1 LPKGQ
6 GVKAQLVPKRPEHGF
21 APLSFSQLQMWLMDQ
36 MTPGNP
42 AYISPVGYR
51 LEGRLDAKALEN
63 SFNEVIK
70 RHEVLRTT
78 FAVRDEEPRQ
88 FIHPQCSVGI
98 QITRLDHLPAEEREA
113 RLRLLAQVEATTPFD
128 LSKLPLVRLSLFKL
142 DETEHVLLVT
152 LHHVVVDGVSIGL
165 MLDEVDVL
173 YRAFTGSDQGRL
185 PELTV
190 QYADFASWQRRTL
203 PTRALDDQIAFWRR
217 QLSGTLPVLELPS
230 DLPRPPAQSF
240 KGASVFFDIPSDLFQ
255 ALSALGAREGCTLFT
270 TLLAAFQVLLQ
281 RYSGSDE
288 ILIGTPVS
296 RRTPCDLERLIGN
309 FINMVALRC
318 DLKANPTFLQILRRT
333 RRMTN
338 HAFSK
343 ADLPFQTVV
352 ENLTFGRDLSR
363 NSIFQAMLDVLPK
376 LRPRIGDLQISSF
389 HFDQGVAQFDLSL
402 HVCDDPGRHICRF
415 EYCADL
421 FKADTVERMSSN
433 FVQLLDSIVRMPEQR
448 LLSIPI
454 LTEPEKKQVV
464 FAWNK
469 TSRTDVADA
478 CVHRLFERAAAATPK
493 RVALECAG
501 GALTYCELNE
511 QANRLANYLI
521 ALGVKPEDPIGV
533 YLERSLNLVVALLGV
548 LKAGAA
554 YVPMDPSFPADRLSV
569 MMDDAGI
576 SILVSRADLVNDL
589 PVAERKAVCLDRD
602 ESKLRQ
608 QSSANPERP
617 LRRSNLAYVI
627 YTSGST
633 GRPKGVMI
641 EHRSL
646 VNLLISMQREPGFGP
661 QDVLLAVT
669 TISFDIA
676 ALEIFLPLISGGKV
690 VIARQ
695 SDVIDGSG
703 LIQLMK
709 RSRAT
714 VLQGTPSTW
723 KLLLQAR
730 WKGDRKLKMLCGGE
744 PLPRALA
751 NTLLELGGE
760 LWNMYGPTETTI
772 WSSAHRIHP
781 GEGPVLIG
789 PPIANTQFYIADR
802 ELQPV
807 PIGVTGELLIGGDGL
822 SRGYLNRPDLT
833 AERFIRNGRLG
844 SGGRVYKTGDLAR
857 FKSDGQIEFLGR
869 LDSQTKVRGYR
880 IELEEVEHV
889 LAQHKDVRDVAVTAW
904 EDGDGDNRLVAYY
917 VPSNGKKPQAVE
929 LSKHLRQQLP
939 DYMCPSFF
947 VEIAALP
954 LTPNGK
960 VDRKAFPAP
969 DMSALPAGSSHVAP
983 RNELEERLAAIWQ
996 EVLKRQ
1002 SIGVDDNFFELGGH
1016 SLLAARLFALID
1028 KGLALKMPLAI
1039 LFQAPTIRQLAET
1052 IQRRVSNACWSSL
1065 VPISTQGN
1073 GTPLFLIHGAEGNV
1087 LLYRNLADEMGPGQ
1101 RLFGLQSRG
1110 LDGRE
1115 QLKRSIE
1122 SMAATYLTEI
1132 EAVQPKGPYY
1142 LAGYCL
1148 GGTIALEIAQRL
1160 RRSGERVALL
1170 AMLETYNVQSEPPA
1184 SVALRTIHRAQNL
1197 YFQTRNLLLSLSD
1210 GSIKFLIEKLR
1221 VELSRFRVRCH
1232 IFYTRVMTR
1241 LNRDHQHGYQ
1251 HLRIAEVNHEALTT
1265 YKPSSFDGRIVLFK
1279 PRVHYR
1285 GFNDQYFGW
1294 GSIAKHGVRV
1304 VDMPNY
1310 PRGSLNHPFV
1320 EILAHTLK
1328 AEIQETLDH
1337 HNQDRDEV

>member
-1 LPKGQ
+1 
-6 GVKAQLVPKRPEHGF
+6 
-21 APLSFSQLQMWLMDQ
+21 MWLMDQ

-42 AYISPVGYR
+42 AYILPVGYR

-78 FAVRDEEPRQ
+78 FVVRDEEPLQ
-88 FIHPQCSVGI
+88 FVHAQCRVGI
-98 QITRLDHLPAEEREA
+98 QITRLDYLPLEQREA
-113 RLRLLAQVEATTPFD
+113 RLRLLAQVEATAPFD

-142 DETEHVLLVT
+142 DETEHVLLIT
-152 LHHVVVDGVSIGL
+152 LHHVVADGLSIGV
-165 MLDEVDVL
+165 MLDEVDL
-173 YRAFTGSDQGRL
+173 FYRAFTGSGQGPL
-185 PELTV
+185 PELAV
-190 QYADFASWQRRTL
+190 QYADFASWQRRAL
-203 PTRALDDQIAFWRR
+203 PTKARDDQIAFWRR
-217 QLSGTLPVLELPS
+217 QLSGRLPVLELPN
-230 DLPRPPAQSF
+230 DLPRAPAQSF
-240 KGASVFFDIPSDLFQ
+240 KGSNVFFDIPSDLIQ
-255 ALSALGAREGCTLFT
+255 GLSALGAREGCTLFT
-270 TLLAAFQVLLQ
+270 TLLAALQVLLQ

-296 RRTPCDLERLIGN
+296 MRTPCELEPLIGN

-333 RRMTN
+333 RRMMN

-343 ADLPFQTVV
+343 ASLPFQTVV
-352 ENLTFGRDLSR
+352 ESLTFERDISR
-363 NSIFQAMLDVLPK
+363 NPIFQAMLDVLPK
-376 LRPRIGDLQISSF
+376 LSPRIGDLRVSSF
-389 HFDQGVAQFDLSL
+389 YFDPGVAQFDLSL
-402 HVCDDPGRHICRF
+402 LVCEEPDRHACRF

-421 FKADTVERMSSN
+421 FKADTIERMSSN
-433 FVQLLDSIVRMPEQR
+433 FVQSLKSIVRMPEQR

-469 TSRTDVADA
+469 TFRADVADV
-478 CVHRLFERAAAATPK
+478 CVHRLFEETAAATPK
-493 RVALECAG
+493 RVAIECAG
-501 GALTYCELNE
+501 DALTYGELNE

-521 ALGVKPEDPIGV
+521 ALGVKPDDPVGV
-533 YLERSLNLVVALLGV
+533 FLERSLNLVVALLGV

-554 YVPMDPSFPADRLSV
+554 YVPMDPSFPPDRLAL
-569 MMDDAGI
+569 MIDDARI
-576 SILVSRADLVNDL
+576 SILVSRADLINVL
-589 PVAERKAVCLDRD
+589 PVAARKAVCLDRD
-602 ESKLRQ
+602 ESKLRR

-617 LRRSNLAYVI
+617 LNHSNLAYII

-646 VNLLISMQREPGFGP
+646 VNLLTSMQREPGFGR

-690 VIARQ
+690 VIAGQ
-695 SDVIDGSG
+695 SDVIDGSA
-703 LIQLMK
+703 LIRLIK

-730 WKGDRKLKMLCGGE
+730 WEGDQKLKMLCGGE
-744 PLPRALA
+744 PLPRELA
-751 NTLLELGGE
+751 NRLLDLGSE

-833 AERFIRNGRLG
+833 AERFIRNARSG
-844 SGGRVYKTGDLAR
+844 SDSRVYKTGDLAR
-857 FKSDGQIEFLGR
+857 FKSDGRIEFLGR
-869 LDSQTKVRGYR
+869 LDSQAKVRGYR

-889 LAQHKDVRDVAVTAW
+889 LAQHQDVRDVAVTIW
-904 EDGDGDNRLVAYY
+904 EDRDGDNRLVAYY
-917 VPSNGKKPQAVE
+917 VPSNGKKPHAGD

-947 VEIAALP
+947 IEIAALP

-960 VDRKAFPAP
+960 VDRKAFPAL
-969 DMSALPAGSSHVAP
+969 DISALPAGSRYVAP
-983 RNELEERLAAIWQ
+983 RNELEERLAAVWQ
-996 EVLKRQ
+996 EALQRQ
-1002 SIGVDDNFFELGGH
+1002 SIGVDDNFFQLGGH

-1028 KGLALKMPLAI
+1028 KRLALKMPLAI

-1052 IQRRVSNACWSSL
+1052 IQRQASSASWSSL
-1065 VPISTQGN
+1065 VPIKAQGN

-1115 QLKRSIE
+1115 PLKRSIE
-1122 SMAATYLTEI
+1122 SMAAAYLTEI
-1132 EAVQPKGPYY
+1132 EAVQPKGPYC

-1148 GGTIALEIAQRL
+1148 GGTIALEIAKRL
-1160 RRSGERVALL
+1160 QRSGERVALL
-1170 AMLETYNVQSEPPA
+1170 AMLETYNVQSEPPP
-1184 SVALRTIHRAQNL
+1184 SVSLRTIHRAQNL
-1197 YFQTRNLLLSLSD
+1197 YFQTRNLLLSFSG
-1210 GSIKFLIEKLR
+1210 GSSKFLVEKFK
-1221 VELSRFRVRCH
+1221 VELSRFRVKCH
-1232 IFYTRVMTR
+1232 IFYSRVMTR
-1241 LNRDHQHGYQ
+1241 LNRRHEPGYQ
-1251 HLRIAEVNHEALTT
+1251 HLQIAAVNHEALTT
-1265 YKPSSFDGRIVLFK
+1265 YKPSSFDGRIVLFR
-1279 PRVHYR
+1279 PRVHYT

-1294 GSIAKHGVRV
+1294 GSVAKHGVRV

-1328 AEIQETLDH
+1328 AEIQETLGQ
-1337 HNQDRDEV
+1337 HN